1 MSKKP
6 ILSLLAASTRLLE
19 ERPRPREDE
28 RCQEAAEALGE
39 EEREE
44 TELPDNFPFTFIILF
59 DINVAA
65 TTVTIFAK

>member
-28 RCQEAAEALGE
+28 RCQEAEEAAAVGE
-39 EEREE
+39 ERDK
-44 TELPDNFPFTFIILF
+44 TEFPINFPHMILF
-59 DINVAA
+59 NNNVAII
-65 TTVTIFAK
+65 TDYNTIFI